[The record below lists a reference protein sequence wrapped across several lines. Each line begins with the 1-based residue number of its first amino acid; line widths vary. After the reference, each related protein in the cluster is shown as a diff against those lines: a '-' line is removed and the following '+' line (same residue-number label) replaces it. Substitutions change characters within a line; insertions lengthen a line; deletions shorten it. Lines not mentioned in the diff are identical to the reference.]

1 MSNFNTRM
9 GHHVLEERK
18 KEAAG
23 ISSFTPLRSGWLSK
37 IKQPIYLTIVKL
49 EDHVL
54 ILAGCKSK
62 LSLTSATPGFLP
74 RI

>member
-1 MSNFNTRM
+1 M